1 MHQKASRHVTIAVSG
16 FLSKD
21 SPHKDEW
28 SSLST
33 HLGESSV
40 AAYALNWEAKE
51 WPNIY
56 AIIAKASLNF
66 ALIGGLTVVT
76 KSAGAA
82 SAIISAVGFGE
93 QGGQDIHK
101 LFSSAK

>member
-1 MHQKASRHVTIAVSG
+1 VHQKASRHVTIAVSG

-21 SPHKDEW
+21 SPHKNEW

-40 AAYALNWEAKE
+40 AAYALNWEAKK

-56 AIIAKASLNF
+56 AIIAKASLYF
-66 ALIGGLTVVT
+66 ALIGGLTAVT
-76 KSAGAA
+76 RNAVLARA
-82 SAIISAVGFGE
+82 FISALGF
-93 QGGQDIHK
+93 GQDIHK

>member
-51 WPNIY
+51 WKNIY
-56 AIIAKASLNF
+56 AIIAKASLYF

-76 KSAGAA
+76 RSAVAA
-82 SAIISAVGFGE
+82 RAIISSVGF
-93 QGGQDIHK
+93 GQDIHK

>member
-51 WPNIY
+51 WKNIY
-56 AIIAKASLNF
+56 AIIAKASLYF

-76 KSAGAA
+76 RNAVLARAFILQQALGR
-82 SAIISAVGFGE
+82 ISTNYSHR
-93 QGGQDIHK
+93 QNRLQK
-101 LFSSAK
+101 